1 MNPDPLQRARDIRA
15 SLPEGGLFHEKSW
28 RVSPDAFA
36 LDEKLAEEV
45 DKLGYRLTLFVRACS
60 QLYRFSVAGRQPRWI
75 ADMLDRG
82 KPRDLVE
89 FQREKAM
96 AMEIPR
102 VIRPDLVLT
111 DGGFIIA
118 ELDNVPGGI
127 GLTAWLDQ
135 VYSQNGSKIL
145 GGPDSMLEGFASILP
160 GGDIVVSEEA
170 ATYRPEMEWLAAQLN
185 QKFGG
190 AAPGLTLKSDT
201 PEGVPPQWRVRDA
214 VSGGDW
220 AGRVYRFFELFDLPN
235 VPVAAELRQK
245 HLAGEISVTPPFRP
259 ALEEK
264 MWFAFFWLKPLEEF
278 WRRELGERTLLALRK
293 VIPYT
298 WLVDPTPLPL
308 HAVLP
313 RLETHGWEEVGR
325 FSQKQ
330 RALILKIS
338 GFSENA
344 WGSRGVVMAQD
355 VPQKQWQEELKRA
368 LGEFETHP
376 HILQQFHQG
385 RLVEHDYLDENTDT
399 LVRMRGRVR
408 LCPYYFVGE
417 KQTTCGGA
425 LATICP
431 DDKKLLHGMTDAI
444 LVPTAV
450 V

>member
-1 MNPDPLQRARDIRA
+1 MTPLERARSIQA
-15 SLPEGGLFHEKSW
+15 ALPEGGLFHEKSW
-28 RVSPDAFA
+28 RVSPEAFP
-36 LDEKLAEEV
+36 LDEALAEEV
-45 DKLGYRLTLFVRACS
+45 EKLGYRLMLFVRACN
-60 QLYRFSVAGRQPRWI
+60 QLYRFSVAGRQPPWI
-75 ADMLDRG
+75 AEMLDRG
-82 KPRDLVE
+82 KPRELVE
-89 FQREKAM
+89 YQRDKAI

-111 DGGFIIA
+111 EGGFIIA

-135 VYSQNGSKIL
+135 VYSDNGAKIL
-145 GGPDSMLEGFASILP
+145 GGTEGMLDGFASVLP

-170 ATYRPEMEWLAAQLN
+170 ATYRPEMEWLAAKLN
-185 QKFGG
+185 ATRPETG
-190 AAPGLTLKSDT
+190 A
-201 PEGVPPQWRVRDA
+201 WRVRSASD
-214 VSGGDW
+214 GGDW
-220 AGRVYRFFELFDLPN
+220 AQRVYRFFELFDLPN
-235 VPVAAELRQK
+235 VPCAGELRRK
-245 HLAGEISVTPPFRP
+245 HLAGELCVTPPFKP

-264 MWFAFFWLKPLEEF
+264 MWFAFFWLKPLEDF

-330 RALILKIS
+330 RSLILKIS
-338 GFSENA
+338 GFSETA

-355 VPQKQWQEELKRA
+355 VPQKQWQEELQKA
-368 LGEFETHP
+368 LADFENHP

-385 RLVEHDYLDENTDT
+385 RLVEHDYLDTAGEA
-399 LVRMRGRVR
+399 LIRMRGRVR

-417 KQTTCGGA
+417 KEARCGGA

-444 LVPTAV
+444 LVPAAV
-450 V
+450 AAG

>member
-1 MNPDPLQRARDIRA
+1 MNPLERARSIRA
-15 SLPEGGLFHEKSW
+15 ALPEGGLFHEKSW

-36 LDEKLAEEV
+36 LDEALAEEV
-45 DKLGYRLTLFVRACS
+45 EKLGYRLTLFVRACN
-60 QLYRFSVAGRQPRWI
+60 QLYRFSVAGRQPKWV
-75 ADMLDRG
+75 AEMLDRG
-82 KPRDLVE
+82 KPRELVE
-89 FQREKAM
+89 YQREKAIV
-96 AMEIPR
+96 MEIPR

-111 DGGFIIA
+111 EGGFIIA

-135 VYSQNGSKIL
+135 VYSKNGSKIL
-145 GGPDSMLEGFASILP
+145 GGTEGMLDGFASVLP
-160 GGDIVVSEEA
+160 GGDIVVSDEA
-170 ATYRPEMEWLAAQLN
+170 STYRPEMEWLAAQLN
-185 QKFGG
+185 
-190 AAPGLTLKSDT
+190 ASRSDM
-201 PEGVPPQWRVRDA
+201 GSWRVRDA
-214 VSGGDW
+214 STGGDW
-220 AGRVYRFFELFDLPN
+220 AERVYRFFELFDLAN
-235 VPVAAELRQK
+235 VPCAEDLRRK
-245 HLAGEISVTPPFRP
+245 HLAGEILVTPPFKP

-330 RALILKIS
+330 RSLILKIS
-338 GFSENA
+338 GFSETA

-355 VPQKQWQEELKRA
+355 VPQKEWQEELKNA
-368 LGEFETHP
+368 LEDFENHP

-385 RLVEHDYLDENTDT
+385 RLVEHDYLAESGDE
-399 LVRMRGRVR
+399 LIRMRGRVR
-408 LCPYYFVGE
+408 LCPYYFIGDKE
-417 KQTTCGGA
+417 TKCGGA

-450 V
+450 SWTDA